1 VKYSLWFSFI
11 LLLAFSGTGNGR
23 AQTSTQ
29 KIEIHAQRFSFVPA
43 EITINKGET
52 VTFAL
57 TSDDVPHSLVI
68 QGLHVN
74 GAMTKGHVTEV
85 TITPDT
91 AGDFKGKCGRFC
103 GSGHGSMLFVVH
115 VVEKKASA
123 GGD

>member
-1 VKYSLWFSFI
+1 MKYSLWFSFI

-23 AQTSTQ
+23 AQSSTQ

-115 VVEKKASA
+115 VVEKNASA

>member
-1 VKYSLWFSFI
+1 MKYSLWFSFI

-23 AQTSTQ
+23 AQSSTQ

-52 VTFAL
+52 VTLAL

-91 AGDFKGKCGRFC
+91 VGDFKGKCGRFC

-115 VVEKKASA
+115 VVEIKASA